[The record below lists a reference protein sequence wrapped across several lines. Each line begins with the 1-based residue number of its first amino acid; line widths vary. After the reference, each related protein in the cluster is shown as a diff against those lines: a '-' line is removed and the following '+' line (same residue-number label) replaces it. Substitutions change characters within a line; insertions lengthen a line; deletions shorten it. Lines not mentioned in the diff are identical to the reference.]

1 MEEWIRWGMIGCGNV
16 TEVKNGPGL
25 YLAEHSVFK
34 GVWNRTASKAQEW
47 TARHGHGRVYDS
59 AEALLRDPDIDIVY
73 IATTPDTHCRYA
85 LLAAE
90 HGKHALVEKP
100 VAPTLQEGLRM
111 QEAFRKA
118 GKKCFVCFYRRAMG
132 RFVRMRELVLSGE
145 IGELSA
151 LNMLHRMPP
160 PDQNGWRADPAVC
173 GGDLFTET
181 DIHELD
187 IMQFLLGT
195 PSETHFTRD
204 ARHSNYSLSFRF
216 PGGAVASGLFGV
228 GEGGTCDRFTL
239 IGTRGFIDC
248 AFWNSAAPLFIS
260 GINGVREE
268 TIPPEEHVGLPME
281 QLIVNDLL
289 GKGSFGGT
297 LDAAIE
303 TLRIT
308 SLVYGNEKEE
318 P

>member
-1 MEEWIRWGMIGCGNV
+1 MKEDIRWGMIGCGNV

-25 YLAEHSVFK
+25 YLAEHSVLK

-47 TARHGHGRVYDS
+47 VVRHGHGKVYDS
-59 AEALLRDPDIDIVY
+59 AEALLADPDIDIVY

-100 VAPTLQEGLRM
+100 VASTLQEGLLM

-118 GKKCFVCFYRRAMG
+118 GKKCFVCFYRRAMA
-132 RFVRMRELVLSGE
+132 RFVRMRKIALSGE
-145 IGELSA
+145 IGVPCA
-151 LNMLHRMPP
+151 LNMLHQMPP
-160 PDQNGWRADPAVC
+160 PAPCGWRADPAVC

-195 PSETHFTRD
+195 PSETRFTCD
-204 ARHSNYSLSFRF
+204 ALHSHYSLSFRF
-216 PGGAVASGLFGV
+216 PGGAVASGLFNV
-228 GEGGTCDRFTL
+228 GEGSVCDRFTL
-239 IGTRGFIDC
+239 IGTRGLIDC
-248 AFWNSAAPLFIS
+248 AFWDSTSPLRIS
-260 GINGVREE
+260 SVNGMREE
-268 TIPPEEHVGLPME
+268 TIPQEEHVGLPME
-281 QLIVNDLL
+281 QLIVNELL
-289 GKGSFGGT
+289 GRGSFSGT
-297 LDAAIE
+297 LDAAVE

-308 SLVYGNEKEE
+308 SSVYRAGKEE
-318 P
+318 Q